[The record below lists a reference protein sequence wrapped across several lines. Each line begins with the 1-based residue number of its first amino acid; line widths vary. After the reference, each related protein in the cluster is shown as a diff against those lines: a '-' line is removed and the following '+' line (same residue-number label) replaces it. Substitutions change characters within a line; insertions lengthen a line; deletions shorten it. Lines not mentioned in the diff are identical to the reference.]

1 MPTRAD
7 ALALLFEHTQT
18 ESLRRH
24 GLAVEGVLRLAA
36 TRQGADVELWGMT
49 GLLHDFDYE
58 AHPAEHPFWGRP
70 ILEAAGYPPEMI
82 QAIQGHAVFT
92 GVVRDTDLARW
103 LFGCDELTGLVTA
116 VALVHPTRSLAELEP
131 RSVRRKLRDR
141 GFARSV
147 SRSEIEAGMAD
158 LAIEPDALIQFVID
172 GLATVAPVIGLGPT
186 RTAGQGDGEGRQL
199 RTA

>member
-18 ESLRRH
+18 EPLRRH
-24 GLAVEGVLRLAA
+24 GLAVEAVLRHAA
-36 TRQGADVELWGMT
+36 SRLGVDPEVWGLT

-70 ILEAAGYPPEMI
+70 ILEAAGYPQEMI
-82 QAIQGHAVFT
+82 RAIQGHAVFT

-103 LFGCDELTGLVTA
+103 LFACDELTGFVVA
-116 VALVHPTRSLAELEP
+116 VALVHPTRSVAAVEP

-141 GFARSV
+141 SFARSV
-147 SRSEIEAGMAD
+147 SRSDIEAGMAD
-158 LAIEPDALIQFVID
+158 LAVEPDALIQFVID
-172 GLATVAPVIGLGPT
+172 GLAAVAPSIGLGE
-186 RTAGQGDGEGRQL
+186 AGIGSERPHL
-199 RTA
+199 RSA

>member
-1 MPTRAD
+1 MPSRAD

-18 ESLRRH
+18 DSLRRH
-24 GLAVEGVLRLAA
+24 GLAVESVMRYAA
-36 TRQGADVELWGMT
+36 NRIGADPELWGLT

-70 ILEAAGYPPEMI
+70 VLEAGGYPPEMI
-82 QAIQGHAVFT
+82 RAIQGHAVFT

-103 LFGCDELTGLVTA
+103 LFGCDELTGLVMA
-116 VALVHPTRSLAELEP
+116 VALVHPSRSVAGLEP

-141 GFARSV
+141 SFARSV
-147 SRSEIEAGMAD
+147 NRGDIDAGMAD

-172 GLATVAPVIGLGPT
+172 GLAAVAPVIGLGEARP
-186 RTAGQGDGEGRQL
+186 AAEPAPL